1 MHLLKK
7 TSSASP
13 NQPATSRRLLRASQ
27 TNLLPLFGFVM
38 AIIQSGMLLQLVFLT
53 IWVARLAQKPSPSLV
68 QLVDGKAITVTPK
81 ASTER
86 TPATIQTFV
95 SNTLTLYYNWS
106 GILPDQGES
115 DSPLEVKRDTGVEID
130 GRYKVTTST
139 WTASFAFAEDFRSD
153 HLKQTAQLT
162 PQRIFNESGSSSRI
176 QVMLQILHLG
186 EPIEIKPGRYKLP
199 MVANL
204 IHFENGQ
211 AVEAIKFNK
220 RIYVRAVYP
229 QQHPLPE
236 SASEL
241 VQSAYRIREAGLEI
255 YRMTDISGANQ

>member
-27 TNLLPLFGFVM
+27 TNLLPLFGLVM
-38 AIIQSGMLLQLVFLT
+38 VVIQSGMLIQLIILSV
-53 IWVARLAQKPSPSLV
+53 WVARLAQKPSPTLV
-68 QLVDGKAITVTPK
+68 QLVDGKAISVTPK

-106 GILPDQGES
+106 GVLPNQGES
-115 DSPLEVKRDTGVEID
+115 SPLEAKRDTGVEID
-130 GRYKVTTST
+130 GRYKVTTPT
-139 WTASFAFAEDFRSD
+139 WTASFAFAEDFRVD

-162 PQRIFNESGSSSRI
+162 PQRIFSESGSSSRI

-204 IHFENGQ
+204 IHFEDGR

-241 VQSAYRIREAGLEI
+241 VQAAYRIRETGLEI
-255 YRMTDISGANQ
+255 YRITDLSGGNQ